1 MKHLF
6 NLSLLLLALLLPST
20 VIAHDFEVDGIYYN
34 KTSATTVEVTY
45 RDNYYNSYSG
55 YVTIPSTIT
64 VRIAQN
70 YQATFSVTA
79 IGDSAF
85 YTDYGYNW
93 VVGMDD
99 YGLEGVI
106 IPETVVSIGDGA
118 FLGNLLLHGVECL
131 AIIPPVLNG
140 DCFEDTR
147 FSSISYTSGYGNY
160 EDEGFFGLSNRL
172 SVPEEAYESYINS
185 NWKSEFCFITKIGE
199 QSNELYTI
207 SRNGFDDEGYPT
219 GNRIFLD
226 SLYIKIEPTVEGSV
240 VYLGYVLRSAH
251 SNEIIYV
258 SPEWEESNGYV
269 HINWGGRV
277 YVDYY
282 YIVYS
287 EEKGMFRGVGSG
299 RFYFDPGLVISYE
312 YVWEYDVPDGYYY
325 PNEEGAF
332 PGANGVFIDFLD
344 EGAEVVSGYYDHL
357 TTHDYYFCDGHI
369 EHETE
374 SESLPYYYSGE
385 INIPDNIYEFGVDVV
400 SIGEG
405 SFSHCPELNSVVIPN
420 TVLTIKKSAFE
431 SSGLTSIDI
440 SNSVYDIEEDAFKTT
455 PWFDNQPDGLIY
467 AGLVAYK
474 YKGIMPSGYCI
485 ILPDGTKGIAGG
497 AFRNST
503 NLLNISIPCTVQKV
517 GLEAFAGCD
526 NILNVSI
533 FGDGAWSA
541 GALDVAVHRLDIA
554 SGITAIPGLK
564 VNPREVY
571 CYANVPPTC
580 DENTFTDYTGT
591 LHVPESSLA
600 AYFTAPYW
608 CNFLNIVGDAVEL
621 TDLTLNKDSA
631 ELLVGEQLSLNA
643 TIQPANASIDSITWE
658 SSNEEIATVV
668 DGVVTAKALGE
679 CVIIVTC
686 LDKRAICHIKVVEQ
700 VTTIT
705 LDQHRA
711 SLLPNHILTLTPT
724 VTPVPTD
731 LVVTSSNPSVA
742 AARLANGK
750 VQVVGVSVG
759 TAIIKVSSADGNA
772 VADSCFV
779 NVYTEA
785 GDVDG
790 DGFVKIDDVTAL
802 IDHLL
807 GSNSSIDVGNAD
819 LDFDGVVSI
828 ADVTTLIDYLLG
840 GGASMSTRETFTVNG
855 VNFTMI
861 RVPAGSFMMGA
872 TEEQGSDA
880 NSWEKPVHE
889 VTLTSSYLIGET
901 EVTQELWLAVMGTN
915 PSKHEGSLQKPVENV
930 SWLDCQEF
938 ISRLNELTGL
948 SFRMPT
954 EAEWEYAA
962 RGANRSR
969 GYKYAGSND
978 IADVGNVSS
987 STTMPVGSLQPNEL
1001 NIYDMSGNVDE
1012 WVWDLFGYYTSEPQ
1026 IDPTGPADG
1035 GSDHMYRGGSWYGGA
1050 NVARV
1055 SYRFFR
1061 DSTFKRGTMGLRL
1074 AL

>member
-1 MKHLF
+1 MKPTHFSRYLKFALF
-6 NLSLLLLALLLPST
+6 LAILCSFT
-20 VIAHDFEVDGIYYN
+20 TAYAYDFKVDGIYYN
-34 KTSATTVEVTY
+34 QTSINTVEVTY
-45 RDNYYNSYSG
+45 KDTNYNSYSG
-55 YVTIPSTIT
+55 EVIIPSTVFYSNRTYT
-64 VRIAQN
+64 V
-70 YQATFSVTA
+70 TT

-85 YTDYGYNW
+85 YDCN
-93 VVGMDD
+93 
-99 YGLEGVI
+99 GVKAVT
-106 IPETVVSIGDGA
+106 IPESMT
-118 FLGNLLLHGVECL
+118 
-131 AIIPPVLNG
+131 
-140 DCFEDTR
+140 
-147 FSSISYTSGYGNY
+147 
-160 EDEGFFGLSNRL
+160 
-172 SVPEEAYESYINS
+172 
-185 NWKSEFCFITKIGE
+185 
-199 QSNELYTI
+199 
-207 SRNGFDDEGYPT
+207 
-219 GNRIFLD
+219 
-226 SLYIKIEPTVEGSV
+226 
-240 VYLGYVLRSAH
+240 
-251 SNEIIYV
+251 
-258 SPEWEESNGYV
+258 
-269 HINWGGRV
+269 
-277 YVDYY
+277 
-282 YIVYS
+282 
-287 EEKGMFRGVGSG
+287 
-299 RFYFDPGLVISYE
+299 
-312 YVWEYDVPDGYYY
+312 
-325 PNEEGAF
+325 
-332 PGANGVFIDFLD
+332 
-344 EGAEVVSGYYDHL
+344 
-357 TTHDYYFCDGHI
+357 
-369 EHETE
+369 
-374 SESLPYYYSGE
+374 
-385 INIPDNIYEFGVDVV
+385 

-405 SFSHCPELNSVVIPN
+405 AFFGCWADITCLSITPPSVNNSFEFSFSVFDYVNSVYDGGGSLPVIWVPQEALDNYVNSQWGQYSIICYIGAGETEAPSITMDFDGDSAAARAAIATITGVGTIYSRHEICTHYNSTYWSQPFWVEKDSYYYTPSSLNMSYLVVYAFAYEYGKLPSQVVTEESIYVYSYDYIPDPDTDIIELYDAAIDGISYNFGSEAVVVPDLCLYRYWDDWKRDWSYRCDRSIYNENDLIIIPSTVNYNGITYTVTTIGDYTFGSTTTMIEQYNSFIYPCSLSKVVIPS
-420 TVLTIKKSAFE
+420 TVTSIGHQAFNNCSVAYLSIPNSVISMDLSSDYSSNWEGYEDDPNWFFINRIHLTGEGEWPGASIGIRVIQLDI
-431 SSGLTSIDI
+431 SSGLTTLS
-440 SNSVYDIEEDAFKTT
+440 
-455 PWFDNQPDGLIY
+455 
-467 AGLVAYK
+467 
-474 YKGIMPSGYCI
+474 
-485 ILPDGTKGIAGG
+485 
-497 AFRNST
+497 
-503 NLLNISIPCTVQKV
+503 
-517 GLEAFAGCD
+517 
-526 NILNVSI
+526 
-533 FGDGAWSA
+533 
-541 GALDVAVHRLDIA
+541 
-554 SGITAIPGLK
+554 GLK

-571 CYANVPPTC
+571 CYAKVPPTC

-608 CNFLNIVGDAVEL
+608 CNFANIVGDAVEL
-621 TDLTLNKDSA
+621 SDLTLNKDSV
-631 ELLVGEQLSLNA
+631 ELLVDEQLTLNA
-643 TIQPANASIDSITWE
+643 TIQPANASIDSIIWE
-658 SSNEEIATVV
+658 SSNPSVATVSN
-668 DGVVTAKALGE
+668 DGVVTARRKGE
-679 CVIIVTC
+679 CDITVTV
-686 LDKRAICHIKVVEQ
+686 LDKRATCHVTVSEILPTSITLSLESALMERDSTLTLTATILPENATYTTVTWSSSNSSIATVNSQGIVTAHGVGECDITATCKNLTASCHVKVLERFIY
-700 VTTIT
+700 IT

-724 VTPVPTD
+724 VTPVATD

-759 TAIIKVSSADGNA
+759 TAIIKVASADGNA

-819 LDFDGVVSI
+819 INYDGVVSI
-828 ADVTTLIDYLLG
+828 ADVTGLIDYLLG

-861 RVPAGSFMMGA
+861 RVPAGTFMMGA

-938 ISRLNELTGL
+938 ISQLNALTGL
-948 SFRMPT
+948 TFRMPT

-1001 NIYDMSGNVDE
+1001 NLYDMSGNVDE

-1035 GSDHMYRGGSWYGGA
+1035 SSDHMYRGGSWYSGA
-1050 NVARV
+1050 NTARV

-1061 DSTFKRGTMGLRL
+1061 ASTFKRGTMGLRL

>member
-1 MKHLF
+1 MTMKPTHF
-6 NLSLLLLALLLPST
+6 SHYMRFALLFAMLCSFAT
-20 VIAHDFEVDGIYYN
+20 TTAYDFEVDGIYYN

-45 RDNYYNSYSG
+45 KDSNYASYSG
-55 YVTIPSTIT
+55 EVIIPSTVTRNGTSYSVIT
-64 VRIAQN
+64 
-70 YQATFSVTA
+70 

-85 YTDYGYNW
+85 YNSNVYSIT
-93 VVGMDD
+93 
-99 YGLEGVI
+99 
-106 IPETVVSIGDGA
+106 IPETV
-118 FLGNLLLHGVECL
+118 
-131 AIIPPVLNG
+131 
-140 DCFEDTR
+140 
-147 FSSISYTSGYGNY
+147 SS
-160 EDEGFFGLSNRL
+160 
-172 SVPEEAYESYINS
+172 
-185 NWKSEFCFITKIGE
+185 IGE
-199 QSNELYTI
+199 QSLIYDCTI
-207 SRNGFDDEGYPT
+207 TCLAHIPPCVKETSFGDFSGYVEGYELKPNLYVMSGSENLVFVNQNALENYKNTLWDQVFFICSIGAESTETPT
-219 GNRIFLD
+219 IEMNMYYESDIARGVDAVINGVGTVFVSYYITNNPNYGWDIPPTCWEERYYVSYYASNNYDYDPTVSCLSVSAFAYEYGKLPSNIVNTFSDPIYSYTTVPDPDAELVRAFDVEVD
-226 SLYIKIEPTVEGSV
+226 SICYNLNGSFASVAPDLYVHKYEDPNFDSREVSLFRYLYQEVKDIIIPSTINYNGTIYTVDKIEDYTFGSTM
-240 VYLGYVLRSAH
+240 LGYNFLEGLGIDYS
-251 SNEIIYV
+251 YYLF
-258 SPEWEESNGYV
+258 NGYV
-269 HINWGGRV
+269 
-277 YVDYY
+277 DFCLL
-282 YIVYS
+282 
-287 EEKGMFRGVGSG
+287 EK
-299 RFYFDPGLVISYE
+299 
-312 YVWEYDVPDGYYY
+312 
-325 PNEEGAF
+325 
-332 PGANGVFIDFLD
+332 
-344 EGAEVVSGYYDHL
+344 
-357 TTHDYYFCDGHI
+357 
-369 EHETE
+369 
-374 SESLPYYYSGE
+374 
-385 INIPDNIYEFGVDVV
+385 
-400 SIGEG
+400 
-405 SFSHCPELNSVVIPN
+405 VVIPN
-420 TVLTIKKSAFE
+420 TVTSIGCQAFNNCMVSYLSIPNSVTSMDLTSDYEYWEGWEDMGLIYRIHLTGEGEWSGASLGIPVYQLDI
-431 SSGLTSIDI
+431 SSGLT
-440 SNSVYDIEEDAFKTT
+440 T
-455 PWFDNQPDGLIY
+455 L
-467 AGLVAYK
+467 
-474 YKGIMPSGYCI
+474 
-485 ILPDGTKGIAGG
+485 
-497 AFRNST
+497 
-503 NLLNISIPCTVQKV
+503 
-517 GLEAFAGCD
+517 
-526 NILNVSI
+526 
-533 FGDGAWSA
+533 
-541 GALDVAVHRLDIA
+541 
-554 SGITAIPGLK
+554 PGLK

-571 CYANVPPTC
+571 CYAKVPPTC

-608 CNFLNIVGDAVEL
+608 CNFANIVGDAVEL

-631 ELLVGEQLSLNA
+631 ELLVDEQLTLNA
-643 TIQPANASIDSITWE
+643 TIQPTNANIDSITWE
-658 SSNEEIATVV
+658 SSNPSVATVTS
-668 DGVVTAKALGE
+668 DGVVTAKALGK
-679 CVIIVTC
+679 CDIIVTC

-724 VTPVPTD
+724 ITPEPTD

-759 TAIIKVSSADGNA
+759 TAIIKVASVDGNA

-819 LDFDGVVSI
+819 INYDGVVSI
-828 ADVTTLIDYLLG
+828 ADVTELIDYLLG
-840 GGASMSTRETFTVNG
+840 GSASMSSRETFTVNG
-855 VNFTMI
+855 VSFTMI

-938 ISRLNELTGL
+938 ISQLNALTGL
-948 SFRMPT
+948 TFRMPT

-969 GYKYAGSND
+969 GYKYAGSNN

-1001 NIYDMSGNVDE
+1001 NLYDMSGNVDE

-1035 GSDHMYRGGSWYGGA
+1035 GSDHMYRGGSWYSGA
-1050 NVARV
+1050 NTARV

-1061 DSTFKRGTMGLRL
+1061 ASTFKRGTMGLRL